1 MDTML
6 LNVVFYFFFKDY
18 VKKYYY
24 VLINDWLYTLVGV
37 FLCVYLYYQFLFGI
51 NIDIKLI

>member
-1 MDTML
+1 MTEKLSWM
-6 LNVVFYFFFKDY
+6 
-18 VKKYYY
+18 
-24 VLINDWLYTLVGV
+24 YTLVGV